1 MTYILERLQWRSILV
16 LLAGCIAAL
25 IAFQYGPV
33 GAQEED
39 IEDDELEL
47 VYFATPRVL
56 QKGEQALLEWEAQG
70 ADYCTAS
77 DSWNA
82 DKLPPVG
89 NRYVKPKKLKKYTYT
104 LECYNNDG
112 EQTGEISRIV
122 EVVKKKSQKAPL
134 PSVNFRVNRATVS
147 QGGTVT
153 LSWKAKNAVGCR
165 ATGPDGWDGLK
176 MASGKEIISP
186 DNSSTYSLRCW
197 NANLKYSDD
206 HNVSISVQ
214 EVAQDTKSGYLYS
227 PPSSQ
232 PGPQPWG
239 GPGTNMQQGQFM
251 QGPPPPPSYPP
262 GYFQPPISIIYT
274 PVLPQPVRITFKP
287 STFKFYNPGEPIVLS
302 WNARYATACIASG
315 GWSGDRPIEGSEHV
329 RPDDTTTYKL
339 TCYNSDTSQDSVA
352 EVEVR
357 KLVKKI
363 TGSVGLSFSP
373 ARSIIYSGKE
383 VTLAWNATNAK
394 SCQASG
400 SWSGEKSL
408 AGSLTINSTKP
419 ETYYLDCKNDT
430 HSKRKS
436 AVIDI
441 FKEQESKSGYIQP
454 PQQIQP
460 VPTPTPT
467 PPPSPAPQPTPTPVK
482 QSVLRVA
489 MNTAIPRSTFKPS
502 AVDVVIGSMVVTN
515 GSSEAV
521 YFADLAVSDSDGTD
535 GLGKSFTNIKLITT
549 GGVQMGGT
557 LTNVGK
563 DPGSMITF
571 SGHSS
576 LVPAFGTVTF
586 TLRGDVLSTA
596 SLQDNLKSD
605 ALKVVSAV
613 ETDGKGGKVA
623 VAQLPVT
630 LQRFALDVAVPEVAV
645 SVDVTSP
652 IAASIEAGSLQ
663 VELGKFKVATTEAVN
678 IRSLSVEMSP
688 LASGLLKN
696 LTVYQGATVLGTM
709 PDVTTAKTVVPLR
722 ITLDKGNMTILSIKA
737 DLAATVTVATKFK
750 VGVAELQFEPDSA
763 TAAASNAKVISSL
776 PILSAEFTATPK
788 PTTTTQSTSTQST
801 STQSQS

>member
-1 MTYILERLQWRSILV
+1 MTHILERFHWRAFFV
-16 LLAGCIAAL
+16 LLAGCLAAL

-70 ADYCTAS
+70 ADYCVAS

-89 NRYVKPKKLKKYTYT
+89 NRYMKPKKLKKYTYT
-104 LECYNNDG
+104 LECYTNDG
-112 EQTGEISRIV
+112 AQTGEISRIV

-134 PSVNFRVNRATVS
+134 PSVNFRVNRATIS

-186 DNSSTYSLRCW
+186 DNSSTYGLRCW

-206 HNVSISVQ
+206 HNVSISVT
-214 EVAQDTKSGYLYS
+214 EAPQDNKSGYLYS
-227 PPSSQ
+227 PPS
-232 PGPQPWG
+232 PQPWG
-239 GPGTNMQQGQFM
+239 GPSFGNGMQQGQFM

-262 GYFQPPISIIYT
+262 GYFQPPVTIIY
-274 PVLPQPVRITFKP
+274 PPAPPQPVRITFKP

-339 TCYNSDTSQDSVA
+339 TCYNSDTSQDSVSS
-352 EVEVR
+352 VEVR
-357 KLVKKI
+357 KLVKKM
-363 TGSVGLSFSP
+363 TGSVGLTFSP

-383 VTLAWNATNAK
+383 VTLTWNATNAK

-408 AGSLTINSTKP
+408 AGSLTVNSTNP

-441 FKEQESKSGYIQP
+441 FKEQENKSGYIQP

-460 VPTPTPT
+460 TPTPQPEQKPEYKPAPTPT
-467 PPPSPAPQPTPTPVK
+467 K

-489 MNTAIPRSTFKPS
+489 LNAAVPRSTFKPG
-502 AVDVVIGSMVVTN
+502 AVDVILGSMVVTN
-515 GSSEAV
+515 GSNQGV
-521 YFADLAVSDSDGTD
+521 YFGDLSVSDKDGTD

-549 GGVQMGGT
+549 AGVQMGGT
-557 LTNVGK
+557 LADIGK
-563 DPGSMITF
+563 NPGSVITF
-571 SGHSS
+571 SGHGV
-576 LVPAFGTVTF
+576 LVPAFGTVTL

-596 SLQDNLKSD
+596 SLQDDLKSD
-605 ALKVVSAV
+605 ALEVVSAI
-613 ETDGKGGKVA
+613 EDDQNGGKVF

-645 SVDVTSP
+645 SLDFASPQSTSV
-652 IAASIEAGSLQ
+652 ETGSLQ
-663 VELGKFKVATTEAVN
+663 VELGNFKIATTEAVN

-696 LTVYQGATVLGTM
+696 ITVYQGGSIMGTM
-709 PDVTTAKTVVPLR
+709 PDVTTAQTVLPLR
-722 ITLDKGNMTILSIKA
+722 LTLDKGNMTVIAIKA
-737 DLAATVTVATKFK
+737 DIAATVTAATKFK
-750 VGVAELQFEPDSA
+750 IGVAGLQFEPDSVS
-763 TAAASNAKVISSL
+763 AAASNAKVTTTL
-776 PILSAEFTATPK
+776 PVFGAEFTVTPK
-788 PTTTTQSTSTQST
+788 ATTTTQSTSTQST